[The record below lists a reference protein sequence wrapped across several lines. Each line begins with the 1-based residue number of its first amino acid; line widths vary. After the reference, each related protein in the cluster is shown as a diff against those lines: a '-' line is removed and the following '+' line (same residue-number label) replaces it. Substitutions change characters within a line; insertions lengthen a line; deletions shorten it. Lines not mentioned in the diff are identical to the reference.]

1 MKLAN
6 LSFQAPDTLQVSGEL
21 NFYSTLELQGLG
33 LVWLNKEPIVQV
45 DLAAVTNS
53 NSAGLALLLEWQ
65 REAKHR
71 GRKLIFINIPANL
84 QAAAEVYGLM
94 EILT

>member
-1 MKLAN
+1 MKQAN
-6 LSFQAPDTLQVSGEL
+6 LSFQPPHTLQVSGEL
-21 NFYSTLELQGLG
+21 DFDSTVKLQEVGLA
-33 LVWLNKEPIVQV
+33 WLNKEPIVSI

-65 REAKHR
+65 REAKHL

-84 QAAAEVYGLM
+84 QAAAEIYGLKQ
-94 EILT
+94 ILI